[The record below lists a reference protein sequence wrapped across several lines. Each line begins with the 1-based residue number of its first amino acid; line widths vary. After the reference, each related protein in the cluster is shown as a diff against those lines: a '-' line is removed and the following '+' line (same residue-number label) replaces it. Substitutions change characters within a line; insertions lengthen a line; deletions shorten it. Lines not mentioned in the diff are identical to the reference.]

1 MRYRIE
7 RARAA
12 TALRRARRSSTP
24 KRAVAWLIS
33 FALAGTARASDSES
47 TALGRAVD
55 LSHAF
60 AADTIYW
67 PTEEGFV
74 FERGT
79 EGVTPGGYFYAAHRM
94 RLAEHGG
101 THVDAPIH
109 FHAGGSTLERIPL
122 ARLIA
127 PAVVVDVRKAC
138 AADRDHAI
146 TRAEIERFEARHGR
160 IADGSAL
167 LFDTGFAL
175 RWPDRERYLG
185 TALRGAA
192 GVAQL
197 HFPGLDP
204 AAARWLVAERALAAV
219 GLDTASIDPG
229 TSKAFESHRIL
240 FAAEIPA
247 FENLAALDQLPPTG
261 ATLIALPMKI
271 AGGSGGPLRAVA
283 ILPRADAARLSG
295 VAAANR

>member
-1 MRYRIE
+1 MGDR
-7 RARAA
+7 
-12 TALRRARRSSTP
+12 TNRRRRGHAS
-24 KRAVAWLIS
+24 L
-33 FALAGTARASDSES
+33 LAGIGSLGLWLAGETPGAAEAPAAAP
-47 TALGRAVD
+47 TVLGPALD
-55 LSHAF
+55 LTHDF

-74 FERGT
+74 FERGS
-79 EGVTPGGYFYAAHRM
+79 EGMTPGGYFYAAHRM

-101 THVDAPIH
+101 THLDAPIH
-109 FHAGGSTLERIPL
+109 FFAGGSTAERVPL

-127 PAVVVDVRKAC
+127 PVVVVDVREVC
-138 AADRDHAI
+138 ARDRDHAI

-160 IADGSAL
+160 IAEGSAL
-167 LFDTGFAL
+167 LFDTGFAA

-204 AAARWLVAERALAAV
+204 AAARWLVAERELAAV

-229 TSKAFESHRIL
+229 TSKTFESHRVL
-240 FAAEIPA
+240 
-247 FENLAALDQLPPTG
+247 FENLAALDLLPPTG

-283 ILPRADAARLSG
+283 ILPREP
-295 VAAANR
+295 